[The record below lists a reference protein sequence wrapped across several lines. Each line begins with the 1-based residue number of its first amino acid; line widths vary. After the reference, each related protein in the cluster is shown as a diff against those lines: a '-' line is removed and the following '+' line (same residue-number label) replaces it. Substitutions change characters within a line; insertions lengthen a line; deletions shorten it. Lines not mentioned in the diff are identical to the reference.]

1 MDKKYYYNLKLTE
14 EEFRMLNIVCV
25 KEYLQDKGPIFK
37 VIDDTLEKIINKLVI
52 SGEKVTKLKKEDN
65 KCQNHK

>member
-1 MDKKYYYNLKLTE
+1 
-14 EEFRMLNIVCV
+14 MLNIVCV